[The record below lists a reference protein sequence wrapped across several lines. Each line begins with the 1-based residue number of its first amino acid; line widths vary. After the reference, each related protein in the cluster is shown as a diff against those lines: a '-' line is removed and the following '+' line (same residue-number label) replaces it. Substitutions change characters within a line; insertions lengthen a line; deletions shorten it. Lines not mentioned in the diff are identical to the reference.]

1 MNNNKGNKM
10 SNHSQWSLL
19 KEKRFLPLFL
29 TQFLGAFND
38 NVFKNALVILL
49 AFKAS
54 ILPSGLSDVLAV
66 NISAGLF
73 ILPYFL
79 FSAIAGQMADFREK
93 SALIF
98 KLKIIEVI
106 LMTLGSF
113 ALFGENVYLMWG
125 VLFGLGVQS
134 TFFGPIKYSILP
146 QQLAEKELIG
156 GNALIESGTFLA
168 ILLGTILGGILI
180 VKDAGNIYISA
191 IILLIS
197 VIGCIS
203 SYFIP
208 KVEPLFLG
216 QKVSFN
222 IFKQSVEVI
231 KIANQKS
238 SVFKSILAISWFWFF
253 GATLLSQF
261 PILVKEVI
269 GSSASLVTI
278 FLTVFSIGIVI
289 GSLLCEKL
297 SFSKVEI
304 GLVPFG
310 SLGMIVF
317 LLDFCFNLQSFEKLN
332 SSELSVFLDA
342 DKSYRI
348 LIDLFLLSV
357 FGGFFTV
364 PLYAF
369 IQEEAAPENR
379 SRIIGANNILN
390 AIFMV
395 VAAVFAVL
403 VVKFTGNIINI
414 FWGLLVLHTLVSLYV
429 FSVVPLF
436 LIRFITWIIT
446 HTIYSIKKEG
456 LDNIPNT
463 GATLIIANH
472 VTTIDGLLIF
482 SAIPRPIKFGMD
494 NEVFYKNAK
503 MYESMGAYPLNNI
516 IETNKS
522 HLTKEIIQE
531 HLNAGEVVV
540 YFPEVKITENGELGN
555 FGKDLEYLIEKN
567 NCPILIAKT
576 KGLWGSVFS
585 NKHNGLKK
593 YFNNLLRGKINL
605 SIEKIENKTK
615 TEIIQ
620 KLS

>member
-1 MNNNKGNKM
+1 M

-208 KVEPLFLG
+208 KAEPLFLG

-403 VVKFTGNIINI
+403 VVNFTGSMINV
-414 FWGLLVLHTLVSLYV
+414 FWGLLILHTLVSLYV

-436 LIRFITWIIT
+436 LIHFVTWIVT
-446 HTIYSIKKEG
+446 HTIYSVKKEG
-456 LDNIPNT
+456 LENIPNT

-472 VTTIDGLLIF
+472 VTTIDGLLVF
-482 SAIPRPIKFGMD
+482 SSIPRPVKFAID
-494 NEVFYKNAK
+494 ENIYYRFPK
-503 MYESMGAYPLNNI
+503 MYESMGAFPLTNKKN
-516 IETNKS
+516 ETNKS
-522 HLTKEIIQE
+522 QLTTEKIKEY
-531 HLNAGEVVV
+531 LNAGEVVV
-540 YFPEVKITENGELGN
+540 YFPEQKITENGELNDFSEDLVKIIRENN
-555 FGKDLEYLIEKN
+555 FQLV
-567 NCPILIAKT
+567 IAKLD
-576 KGLWGSVFS
+576 GLWGSVFS
-585 NKHNGLKK
+585 RKNKGVSK
-593 YFNNLLRGKINL
+593 YLSPIIRGKIKFKFQ
-605 SIEKIENKTK
+605 KIENISLKEKTNFK
-615 TEIIQ
+615 TYF
-620 KLS
+620 

>member
-1 MNNNKGNKM
+1 M

-191 IILLIS
+191 IILFIS

-208 KVEPLFLG
+208 KAEPLFLG

-342 DKSYRI
+342 DKSYHI

-369 IQEEAAPENR
+369 IQEESAPENR

-403 VVKFTGNIINI
+403 VVKFTGSIINI
-414 FWGLLVLHTLVSLYV
+414 FLGLLILHTLVSLYV

-436 LIRFITWIIT
+436 LIRFVTWMIT
-446 HTIYSIKKEG
+446 HTVYAIKKEG
-456 LDNIPNT
+456 LENIPNT

-540 YFPEVKITENGELGN
+540 YFPEIKITENGELGN

-593 YFNNLLRGKINL
+593 YFNNLLCGKINL